1 MKKALVAALAIAC
14 ALGMAVPIDAATHHA
29 SGHASKTTAAKHNT
43 ACVTKHMGR
52 YKSAAAHMRAE
63 KWCMAHHQY

>member
-14 ALGMAVPIDAATHHA
+14 TFGIAAPIEAATHHA
-29 SGHASKTTAAKHNT
+29 SGRTSNTAAAKHNT

>member
-1 MKKALVAALAIAC
+1 MKKTLVAALAVAF
-14 ALGMAVPIDAATHHA
+14 AFGMTVSTDAATHHA
-29 SGHASKTTAAKHNT
+29 ATHTSKAKHNT

-52 YKSAAAHMRAE
+52 SKSSAAHLRAQ